1 MMQMTIQVPSF
12 VVCRCLCAVALLSV
26 SALCHAQTAS
36 TSAGQ
41 AYPTKPMR
49 MIVPFAPGG
58 PNDLVARVVGQKLT
72 ESWGQT
78 LIIDNRGGAGGNIGV
93 TLAARASADGYTLLM
108 VGLHFVV
115 NPSLY
120 ANAGYDVERDFAP
133 ITNAAVSATILVVH
147 PSLAARDLREF
158 VQLAKR
164 GGLDYGSPGT
174 GTAGHLAAE
183 LLNTAAGIK
192 IQHIPYKGAAL
203 AISDLLGGQIK
214 SAMFA
219 LPGAT
224 PHVRAGK
231 MRAIAVSTL
240 QRSAALPDVPTV
252 AESGYPGFFV
262 DNIYGIL
269 APRGTPDSIVTQLHT
284 AIAAALKAPDVRE
297 RLIAQGYEPLANTP
311 AQFAVYLRA
320 ETTKWA
326 KLVKDSGMRTE

>member
-1 MMQMTIQVPSF
+1 MLMWLPTLRYCGAF
-12 VVCRCLCAVALLSV
+12 CAATLLLN
-26 SALCHAQTAS
+26 APCIAQS
-36 TSAGQ
+36 
-41 AYPTKPMR
+41 YPTKPMR
-49 MIVPFAPGG
+49 MIVPFSPGG

-72 ESWGQT
+72 DAWGQT

-93 TLAARASADGYTLLM
+93 ALASKASADGYTLVM

-133 ITNAAVSATILVVH
+133 ITNAAISATILVTH
-147 PSLAARDLREF
+147 PSLVARDLREF

-183 LLNTAAGIK
+183 LLNTVAGMK
-192 IQHIPYKGAAL
+192 MQHIPYKGASL
-203 AISDLLGGQIK
+203 AITDLLGGQIK
-214 SAMFA
+214 AAMFA

-240 QRSAALPDVPTV
+240 QRSAAMPDVPTV

-269 APRGTPDSIVTQLHT
+269 APRGTSTATVNQLYT
-284 AIAAALKAPDVRE
+284 AIAAALKAPEVRE
-297 RLIAQGYEPLANTP
+297 RLISQGYDPLHNTP
-311 AQFAVYLRA
+311 DQFTTYLRA
-320 ETTKWA
+320 EVTKWA
-326 KLVKDSGMRTE
+326 KLVKDAGMRPE

>member
-1 MMQMTIQVPSF
+1 MMPILMQLPTWVYRSAVCAGML
-12 VVCRCLCAVALLSV
+12 VVNVLCV
-26 SALCHAQTAS
+26 AQT
-36 TSAGQ
+36 
-41 AYPTKPMR
+41 YPAKPMR
-49 MIVPFAPGG
+49 MIVPFSPGG

-72 ESWGQT
+72 DAWGQT

-93 TLAARASADGYTLLM
+93 ALASKASSDGYTLLM

-120 ANAGYDVERDFAP
+120 ANAGYDTEKDFAP
-133 ITNAAVSATILVVH
+133 ITNAAISATILVTH

-183 LLNTAAGIK
+183 LLNTVAGIK
-192 IQHIPYKGAAL
+192 MQHIPYKGASL
-203 AISDLLGGQIK
+203 AITDLLGGQIK
-214 SAMFA
+214 AAMFA

-240 QRSAALPDVPTV
+240 QRSAAMPDVPTV

-269 APRGTPDSIVTQLHT
+269 APRGTPNAIVNQLYT

-297 RLIAQGYEPLANTP
+297 RLISQGYDPMPNTP
-311 AQFAVYLRA
+311 DQFAAYLRA
-320 ETTKWA
+320 EVAKWA
-326 KLVKDSGMRTE
+326 KVVKDSGMRVE

>member
-1 MMQMTIQVPSF
+1 MAIQVPSF
-12 VVCRCLCAVALLSV
+12 VVYRCLCAVALLSV
-26 SALCHAQTAS
+26 HVLCLAQTAS
-36 TSAGQ
+36 TNSGQ

-49 MIVPFAPGG
+49 MIVPFSPGG

-72 ESWGQT
+72 DSWGQT

-93 TLAARASADGYTLLM
+93 TLAARAPADGYTLLM

-120 ANAGYDVERDFAP
+120 ANAGYDVERDFAS

-147 PSLAARDLREF
+147 PSLAVRDLREF

-183 LLNTAAGIK
+183 LLNTVAGIK
-192 IQHIPYKGAAL
+192 MQHIPYKGAAL

-252 AESGYPGFFV
+252 AESGYPDF
-262 DNIYGIL
+262 L
-269 APRGTPDSIVTQLHT
+269 
-284 AIAAALKAPDVRE
+284 
-297 RLIAQGYEPLANTP
+297 
-311 AQFAVYLRA
+311 
-320 ETTKWA
+320 
-326 KLVKDSGMRTE
+326 